1 MPTSTPIPVTP
12 ATRMRIATMY
22 TGAGAM
28 DYGYVRASR
37 DDDANAN
44 ATMREGKSATSFSR
58 VCDDRRTTT
67 RARARV
73 RRRRALR
80 MREKRGDRVYVPA

>member
-1 MPTSTPIPVTP
+1 MQHQQHERISLHTSTTTNPTMPTSTPIPVTP

-37 DDDANAN
+37 DDDANVN
-44 ATMREGKSATSFSR
+44 ACRE
-58 VCDDRRTTT
+58 
-67 RARARV
+67 
-73 RRRRALR
+73 
-80 MREKRGDRVYVPA
+80 REKAQPPFRV

>member
-44 ATMREGKSATSFSR
+44 ATMREGKSATSF
-58 VCDDRRTTT
+58 DDRRTTT
-67 RARARV
+67 RARVCV
-73 RRRRALR
+73 RRRR
-80 MREKRGDRVYVPA
+80 RVTNA